1 MKWSRDTFKIKI
13 IYIKTIH
20 VHLFGD
26 NINMI
31 NNRALIWYTMIWQK
45 NEIILIKL
53 SNKNLSKKKTF

>member
-31 NNRALIWYTMIWQK
+31 NNRALNLFFLFGTLWYDKRMK
-45 NEIILIKL
+45 
-53 SNKNLSKKKTF
+53 SY